1 MLTVMV
7 VGRTMNDSQK
17 KSCQC
22 DINTMVEE
30 ISLDPN
36 N

>member
-1 MLTVMV
+1 
-7 VGRTMNDSQK
+7 MNDNQK
-17 KSCQC
+17 ESLRCQY
-22 DINTMVEE
+22 IMVEE